1 LWHDFLTFFP
11 FIKGTKNYLYLL
23 NNITIEIIEMTPK
36 RLPTIINGTFAWG
49 KVFAKLKHIIEGK
62 ANKVP
67 ICNFECVIK
76 LI

>member
-1 LWHDFLTFFP
+1 
-11 FIKGTKNYLYLL
+11 
-23 NNITIEIIEMTPK
+23 MTPK